1 LGQNHAHTT
10 KCIKLSFTKDILNQI
25 SVAMNQFKIDEHR
38 KQVASLLAQSLTER
52 QIAAQLNVSQ
62 PTVNRDVQ
70 ALKEMAQQF
79 VNDLAKSD

>member
-1 LGQNHAHTT
+1 
-10 KCIKLSFTKDILNQI
+10 
-25 SVAMNQFKIDEHR
+25 MNQFKIDERR

-79 VNDLAKSD
+79 VNDLARSD